1 MKSGFLHM
9 SMRTRG
15 QDEAGTSQ
23 GEDILVPP
31 LVPPTLADAIVALV
45 NATTDNTRFLWEVVG
60 NQNN

>member
-1 MKSGFLHM
+1 M

-45 NATTDNTRFLWEVVG
+45 NATTNNTRFLWEVVG